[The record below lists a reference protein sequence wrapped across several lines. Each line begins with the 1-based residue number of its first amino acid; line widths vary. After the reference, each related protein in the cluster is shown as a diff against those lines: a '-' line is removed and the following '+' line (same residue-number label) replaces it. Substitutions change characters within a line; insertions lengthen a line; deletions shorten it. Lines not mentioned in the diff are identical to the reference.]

1 MIDNSNIKPNIDV
14 ALEKGISNLFMKKFI
29 YEKTTDESETK
40 FQVQLVTESM
50 F

>member
-1 MIDNSNIKPNIDV
+1 MNPIIDV
-14 ALEKGISNLFMKKFI
+14 ALEKGISSLFIKKFK
-29 YEKTTDESETK
+29 YEKTTEESETK

>member
-1 MIDNSNIKPNIDV
+1 V
-14 ALEKGISNLFMKKFI
+14 ALEKGINSLLMKKLI